1 MAQERIEIKFI
12 PTGNVALVKAIKEL
26 NKATNKL
33 NGELKR
39 LSATNVNVAKTQDLV
54 TRRVSSNTAAVNAN
68 STAFTRLQSTISVYR
83 NKMLL
88 AGFATALIIR
98 PLIQLTALFGKFE
111 DLERG
116 FINLGSSIDASSE
129 HLNKLRKATNGTVS
143 DMELMQQA
151 NNAMMLGVVESEDQM
166 ALLFDAAQRMGQ
178 ALGRD
183 AVSSIESMVSGMGRQ
198 SKLMLDN
205 IGIMVDVNKAYENF
219 ALENNKAVNSLEDFE
234 KKQAFNNEV
243 IKQSQEALKNL
254 GDEVMTTSQ
263 KVQIIDNSATR
274 LGIAFGE
281 ALAPAISVLS
291 KMLETLANILDAS
304 MIQSIAAVVAGL
316 VAFKA
321 VAFVV
326 AIGLGKIAAGLALGI
341 AIFAPYVAAFA
352 GLVFVLN
359 KYVFAETEAEA
370 AARKRREEEEKL
382 NAAADKNIPKLQK
395 ELALLEAKTDLQKR
409 QIELGRP
416 LREDEIELINLINVR
431 KKQIEDQ
438 NELERERI
446 QKQKE
451 IQSIIEEAAMFGRDR
466 TLEALKEKQSLIA
479 AEINHAE
486 AIMHRAMMEGENT
499 EESARMGA
507 ILDDLKQTY
516 LNIGDEIDRHN
527 GRVKEQTDKNRELT
541 DKEKALKDAIQ
552 AGESAYNSTNE
563 AQKKLL
569 RSQIKIIEGLDKTDP
584 ANQKAIAGLD
594 ALKNKLNELVAESD
608 AIDILGENL
617 TQTLETISGFLDE
630 QVALTQASAEARMKI
645 FDDEAN
651 AEIAA
656 KKKSRGFDRLS
667 ASQQEKELAKIREDA
682 EKKKKKER
690 DKANKAM
697 AVQFR
702 LNQIL
707 AVNET
712 LMNTSRGAMLAIGQT
727 GIFGFSQAAII
738 KALGAAEIATI
749 LAQKPPKMEQG
760 GLIGGRRH
768 SQGGTL
774 IEAEQGEFV
783 MNRNAVD
790 AIGVE
795 NLNRMN
801 MGGGAPV
808 SISFSG
814 NVMSDDFI
822 ENEAIPKIKEAVR
835 RGSDIGVS

>member
-1 MAQERIEIKFI
+1 
-12 PTGNVALVKAIKEL
+12 
-26 NKATNKL
+26 
-33 NGELKR
+33 
-39 LSATNVNVAKTQDLV
+39 
-54 TRRVSSNTAAVNAN
+54 
-68 STAFTRLQSTISVYR
+68 
-83 NKMLL
+83 
-88 AGFATALIIR
+88 
-98 PLIQLTALFGKFE
+98 
-111 DLERG
+111 
-116 FINLGSSIDASSE
+116 
-129 HLNKLRKATNGTVS
+129 
-143 DMELMQQA
+143 
-151 NNAMMLGVVESEDQM
+151 
-166 ALLFDAAQRMGQ
+166 
-178 ALGRD
+178 
-183 AVSSIESMVSGMGRQ
+183 
-198 SKLMLDN
+198 
-205 IGIMVDVNKAYENF
+205 
-219 ALENNKAVNSLEDFE
+219 
-234 KKQAFNNEV
+234 
-243 IKQSQEALKNL
+243 
-254 GDEVMTTSQ
+254 
-263 KVQIIDNSATR
+263 
-274 LGIAFGE
+274 
-281 ALAPAISVLS
+281 
-291 KMLETLANILDAS
+291 
-304 MIQSIAAVVAGL
+304 
-316 VAFKA
+316 
-321 VAFVV
+321 
-326 AIGLGKIAAGLALGI
+326 
-341 AIFAPYVAAFA
+341 
-352 GLVFVLN
+352 
-359 KYVFAETEAEA
+359 
-370 AARKRREEEEKL
+370 
-382 NAAADKNIPKLQK
+382 
-395 ELALLEAKTDLQKR
+395 
-409 QIELGRP
+409 
-416 LREDEIELINLINVR
+416 
-431 KKQIEDQ
+431 
-438 NELERERI
+438 
-446 QKQKE
+446 
-451 IQSIIEEAAMFGRDR
+451 MFGRDR

-617 TQTLETISGFLDE
+617 TQNLEVISGFLDE

>member
-1 MAQERIEIKFI
+1 
-12 PTGNVALVKAIKEL
+12 
-26 NKATNKL
+26 
-33 NGELKR
+33 
-39 LSATNVNVAKTQDLV
+39 
-54 TRRVSSNTAAVNAN
+54 
-68 STAFTRLQSTISVYR
+68 
-83 NKMLL
+83 
-88 AGFATALIIR
+88 
-98 PLIQLTALFGKFE
+98 
-111 DLERG
+111 
-116 FINLGSSIDASSE
+116 
-129 HLNKLRKATNGTVS
+129 
-143 DMELMQQA
+143 
-151 NNAMMLGVVESEDQM
+151 
-166 ALLFDAAQRMGQ
+166 
-178 ALGRD
+178 
-183 AVSSIESMVSGMGRQ
+183 
-198 SKLMLDN
+198 LDN

-617 TQTLETISGFLDE
+617 TQNLEVISGFLDE

-749 LAQKPPKMEQG
+749 LAQKPP
-760 GLIGGRRH
+760 
-768 SQGGTL
+768 
-774 IEAEQGEFV
+774 
-783 MNRNAVD
+783 
-790 AIGVE
+790 
-795 NLNRMN
+795 
-801 MGGGAPV
+801 
-808 SISFSG
+808 
-814 NVMSDDFI
+814 
-822 ENEAIPKIKEAVR
+822 
-835 RGSDIGVS
+835 

>member
-617 TQTLETISGFLDE
+617 TQNLEVISGFLDE

>member
-617 TQTLETISGFLDE
+617 TQNLEVISGFLDE
-630 QVALTQASAEARMKI
+630 QVALTQASAEARM
-645 FDDEAN
+645 
-651 AEIAA
+651 
-656 KKKSRGFDRLS
+656 
-667 ASQQEKELAKIREDA
+667 
-682 EKKKKKER
+682 
-690 DKANKAM
+690 
-697 AVQFR
+697 
-702 LNQIL
+702 
-707 AVNET
+707 
-712 LMNTSRGAMLAIGQT
+712 
-727 GIFGFSQAAII
+727 
-738 KALGAAEIATI
+738 
-749 LAQKPPKMEQG
+749 
-760 GLIGGRRH
+760 
-768 SQGGTL
+768 
-774 IEAEQGEFV
+774 
-783 MNRNAVD
+783 
-790 AIGVE
+790 
-795 NLNRMN
+795 
-801 MGGGAPV
+801 
-808 SISFSG
+808 
-814 NVMSDDFI
+814 
-822 ENEAIPKIKEAVR
+822 
-835 RGSDIGVS
+835 